1 MAVVL
6 VYFMTED
13 LIAAFLQKT
22 NGDISL
28 QEKIQ
33 EASDISAV
41 VDIAKEA
48 GFDITVDE
56 FAKVK
61 SEILDREL
69 ESAAG
74 GWGFQ
79 PTTWNYRGHN
89 VTHIGKL
96 LDQL

>member
-1 MAVVL
+1 
-6 VYFMTED
+6 MTDD

-22 NGDISL
+22 NGDVSL

-33 EASDISAV
+33 EASDIAAV

-48 GFDITVDE
+48 GFNITVE
-56 FAKVK
+56 QFEKVK
-61 SEILDREL
+61 SEILDSEL

-74 GWGFQ
+74 GWGFR
-79 PTTWNYRGHN
+79 PNKWNYRGFN